1 MIRIHHTI
9 GAFIIAAS
17 LAGCD
22 KAAEAS
28 AKNEP
33 AAASIAPAKAE
44 PAKAEPAK
52 AEPTKAAEPAKADPV
67 KVAAA
72 EEIDVDDLLDA
83 PNAAGIAS
91 VELDPA
97 ALAEAPRLGATA
109 SNNAAIKDADW
120 LGIPGGTLEVPNP
133 KSWTRKRDDTSGYLI
148 SPDQKIAIVFTTFTD
163 MKQVETKLDE
173 IGKATKINKVQWK
186 EPKQVKLGVD
196 NLASVVRGGDV
207 TTEQGLQGELIFAL
221 VETGKPDKVLAVA
234 LVQNDAKKEDQ
245 DIGKAVFLSVRNRR
259 VAPQP

>member
-1 MIRIHHTI
+1 MIRIHHTTL
-9 GAFIIAAS
+9 AFIVAAS
-17 LAGCD
+17 LGGCD
-22 KAAEAS
+22 KAADAS
-28 AKNEP
+28 AKSEP

-44 PAKAEPAK
+44 PAKTEPAKAAEPAK
-52 AEPTKAAEPAKADPV
+52 AEPA

-72 EEIDVDDLLDA
+72 EEIDVDDLLHA
-83 PNAAGIAS
+83 PNAAGVAS

-97 ALAEAPRLGATA
+97 ALEQAPRLGATA

-120 LGIPGGTLEVPNP
+120 LGIPGGTLEIPNP
-133 KSWTRKRDDTSGYLI
+133 KSWTRKRDETSGYLI

-163 MKQVETKLDE
+163 MKQVEAKLDQ

-221 VETGKPDKVLAVA
+221 IETGKADKVLAVA

-259 VAPQP
+259 